1 MRFHRRLALVSLA
14 SQNHNQGKQIHSG
27 LSSITKRSTAAMPF
41 QQPPITPNP
50 TGINLQGQTAI
61 ITGANTG
68 MGFETARQLLALG
81 LSNLILAVRNISKGE
96 TAKNILL
103 ADSEVQAKNPNALIT
118 VMQLDMDDY
127 NSVKLFAA
135 KVKVQVPDLHRLVLN
150 AGIAL
155 LKLERSPSGHDRSTQ
170 VNYLSNVLL
179 VAELLPL
186 LESTADRTGTP
197 SRITWVG
204 SRNHWRTTLA
214 KKPVQPGLSILDHF
228 DDEKHFPTFM
238 RYGDTKLL
246 CTILVYELAKRVS
259 SDKVIVNIMCPGM
272 VNTTMSDILLFY
284 LRIPVNLL
292 KKISART
299 VEEGGWL
306 IVYSTA
312 VAGPETHGQ
321 FLVDKTISP

>member
-1 MRFHRRLALVSLA
+1 MRFRQPLV
-14 SQNHNQGKQIHSG
+14 
-27 LSSITKRSTAAMPF
+27 
-41 QQPPITPNP
+41 TPNP
-50 TGINLQGQTAI
+50 TGIKLHGQTAI

-103 ADSEVQAKNPNALIT
+103 ADSEVQANNPNALIT

-127 NSVKLFAA
+127 NSVKMFAA

-155 LKLERSPSGHDRSTQ
+155 LKLERSPSGHDRSMQ

-179 VAELLPL
+179 VSELLPL

-204 SRNHWRTTLA
+204 SRTHWKTSLA
-214 KKPVQPGLSILDHF
+214 KKPVQPGSSIFNHF
-228 DDEKHFPTFM
+228 DDEAHYSTFM

-246 CTILVYELAKRVS
+246 CTMFVYELAKRVS
-259 SDKVIVNIMCPGM
+259 SDKVIVNIMCPGLI
-272 VNTTMSDILLFY
+272 NTTMSDILPFY

-292 KKISART
+292 KRIAART
-299 VEEGGWL
+299 AEEGGRL
-306 IVYSTA
+306 IVYSAA
-312 VAGPETHGQ
+312 VVGPETHGQ
-321 FLVDKTISP
+321 FLVDKSISP